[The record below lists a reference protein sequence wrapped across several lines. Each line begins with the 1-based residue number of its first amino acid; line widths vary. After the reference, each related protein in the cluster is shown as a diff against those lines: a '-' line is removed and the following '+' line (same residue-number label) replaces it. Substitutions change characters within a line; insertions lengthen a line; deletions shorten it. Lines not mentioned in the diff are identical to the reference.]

1 MKKTFVLI
9 FLLLLC
15 AQSFSF
21 AEEKRNWNLLI
32 LEGEELEE
40 AELQGLVF
48 NKSTASLKLAKK
60 NDEGSFTFPPMDM
73 EPFEYLVLSWN
84 ALTPQEASVELEAR
98 FYHEQEQQWSTW
110 FSWGLWQKSPK
121 RHSYSDEDKYGQLS
135 YDTAWV
141 LGDKATANKVQVRG
155 VLKGKD
161 VSLRRIAL
169 TTLNTM
175 VTEGP
180 VNKEAHPGKVLG
192 ELAYSQQIRHPFM
205 AQLMCSAN
213 TTATQI
219 GLLGEDLLPEEV
231 ALNSYDSHLEGYGN
245 WAFNVAFA
253 GEAGYKSYLSYA
265 DEEELLNLLDQG
277 YPLGMS
283 VAYSNVPGGSLPY
296 LEGAPLTT
304 GGHLI
309 TLRGYEWQDDELY
322 FIASDS
328 AAESDEKAKISYKS
342 SQLMQAWKSRIVYVI
357 EPREKVEASEI
368 KRLPLTLSLEEDGLA
383 RLGGPMPLE
392 IGPTFTAQPLK
403 EPGRGLLAYTLEGE
417 QGIYYNASLSKDGL
431 VKFPRGTDIE
441 KINLYLM
448 TNLGLT
454 YVAQVKVGK
463 VADANYY
470 LTLGILIFVLVMY
483 FGFKVRKRS

>member
-21 AEEKRNWNLLI
+21 AEEKRNWNLLS

-121 RHSYSDEDKYGQLS
+121 RLSYSDEDKYGQLS

-169 TTLNTM
+169 TTLNTLE
-175 VTEGP
+175 TEGP

-205 AQLMCSAN
+205 A
-213 TTATQI
+213 
-219 GLLGEDLLPEEV
+219 
-231 ALNSYDSHLEGYGN
+231 
-245 WAFNVAFA
+245 
-253 GEAGYKSYLSYA
+253 
-265 DEEELLNLLDQG
+265 
-277 YPLGMS
+277 
-283 VAYSNVPGGSLPY
+283 
-296 LEGAPLTT
+296 
-304 GGHLI
+304 
-309 TLRGYEWQDDELY
+309 
-322 FIASDS
+322 
-328 AAESDEKAKISYKS
+328 
-342 SQLMQAWKSRIVYVI
+342 
-357 EPREKVEASEI
+357 
-368 KRLPLTLSLEEDGLA
+368 
-383 RLGGPMPLE
+383 
-392 IGPTFTAQPLK
+392 
-403 EPGRGLLAYTLEGE
+403 
-417 QGIYYNASLSKDGL
+417 
-431 VKFPRGTDIE
+431 
-441 KINLYLM
+441 
-448 TNLGLT
+448 
-454 YVAQVKVGK
+454 
-463 VADANYY
+463 
-470 LTLGILIFVLVMY
+470 
-483 FGFKVRKRS
+483 